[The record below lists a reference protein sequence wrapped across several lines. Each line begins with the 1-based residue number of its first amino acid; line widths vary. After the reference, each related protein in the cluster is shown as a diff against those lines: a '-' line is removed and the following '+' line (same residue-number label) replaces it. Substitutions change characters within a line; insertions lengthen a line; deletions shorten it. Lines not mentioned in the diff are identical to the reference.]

1 MHCCK
6 CLLTAAA
13 LLFIAAVPVAVA
25 APSKVEVSLAARLTD
40 AQERLARAETQI
52 TAMRAEAEASGEAA
66 AQKRHAETLAK
77 LAGTNDAIGTLRGMA
92 FSIQQLLIDNQVA
105 GSRNARP
112 AVVIAAPVIVPG
124 LPKTIT
130 PDAVA
135 KLRHADTIARIGGT
149 DDALAKVLIIGAD
162 IRQLVMD
169 NEATG
174 LRRSRRVAEQE
185 ADAALARR
193 LQVAQAIAGVLQFA
207 LILLIYLS
215 RRKA

>member
-1 MHCCK
+1 MHCRT

-13 LLFIAAVPVAVA
+13 LLFLAAVPAAVA
-25 APSKVEVSLAARLTD
+25 APSKVEISLAARLTD

-105 GSRNARP
+105 ARKAQP
-112 AVVIAAPVIVPG
+112 AVFTVSPVIVPR

-135 KLRHADTIARIGGT
+135 KQRHADTIARIGGT
-149 DDALAKVLIIGAD
+149 EDALAKVLVIGAD

-169 NEATG
+169 NEATA

-193 LQVAQAIAGVLQFA
+193 LQVGTAVAGVLQFA
-207 LILLIYLS
+207 FILLIYIS
-215 RRKA
+215 RRKP